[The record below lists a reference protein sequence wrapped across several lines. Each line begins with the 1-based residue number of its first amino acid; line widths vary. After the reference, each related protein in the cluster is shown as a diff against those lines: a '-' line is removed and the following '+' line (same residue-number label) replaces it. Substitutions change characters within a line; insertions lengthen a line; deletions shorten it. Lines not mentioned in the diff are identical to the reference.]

1 MTRPTALRFSEG
13 CLRDVADVA
22 DGGVSC
28 GGRCPLGRGGSCSAC
43 VAGIPADRVDAGSLA
58 SPVWAL
64 GSYAGEAG
72 RLVRALKYANVRAPV
87 GALGSALAA
96 LAALASLAS
105 LASQASQASQTDQAA
120 EPGPGAD
127 YDVVTWVPTTVGRRA
142 QRGFDQAELLA
153 RSTARGLGV
162 RSRRLLL
169 RAPGPGQ
176 TSLPGQER
184 RSGPVLRAR
193 RVPVGTR
200 ILLVDDVVTTGTSL
214 ATASDALLAAGARS
228 VRSVVVAATP
238 APGWRPDGGGRAH
251 R

>member
-1 MTRPTALRFSEG
+1 MTRPTALRSLGG
-13 CLRDVADVA
+13 CFHDVADVADVA

-96 LAALASLAS
+96 LAS
-105 LASQASQASQTDQAA
+105 LASQVDQSDQAA

-127 YDVVTWVPTTVGRRA
+127 YDVVTWVPTTVWRRA

-193 RVPVGTR
+193 RVPVGAR

-228 VRSVVVAATP
+228 VRPVVVAATP

>member
-1 MTRPTALRFSEG
+1 MTRPTALRSPGG
-13 CLRDVADVA
+13 CFHDVADVA

-96 LAALASLAS
+96 

-193 RVPVGTR
+193 RVPVGAR

>member
-1 MTRPTALRFSEG
+1 MTRPTALRSPGG
-13 CLRDVADVA
+13 CFHDVADVA

-43 VAGIPADRVDAGSLA
+43 VAGIPADRVEAGSLVG
-58 SPVWAL
+58 PVWAL

-96 LAALASLAS
+96 LAS
-105 LASQASQASQTDQAA
+105 LASQADQSYQAA

-193 RVPVGTR
+193 RVPVGAR

-214 ATASDALLAAGARS
+214 TAASDALLAAGARS
-228 VRSVVVAATP
+228 VRPVVVAATP
-238 APGWRPDGGGRAH
+238 TPGWRPDGGGRAH

>member
-1 MTRPTALRFSEG
+1 MTRPTALRSPGG
-13 CLRDVADVA
+13 CFHDVADVADVA

-96 LAALASLAS
+96 

-193 RVPVGTR
+193 RVPVGAR

-214 ATASDALLAAGARS
+214 VTASDALLAAGARS

>member
-1 MTRPTALRFSEG
+1 MTRPTALRSPGG
-13 CLRDVADVA
+13 CFHDVADVA

-96 LAALASLAS
+96 LAS
-105 LASQASQASQTDQAA
+105 LASQVDQSDQAA

-193 RVPVGTR
+193 RVPVGAR

-214 ATASDALLAAGARS
+214 TTASDALLAAGARS

>member
-1 MTRPTALRFSEG
+1 MTRSTALRSLGG
-13 CLRDVADVA
+13 CFHDVADVA

-87 GALGSALAA
+87 GALGSA

-193 RVPVGTR
+193 RVPVGAR

>member
-1 MTRPTALRFSEG
+1 MTRPTALRSPGG
-13 CLRDVADVA
+13 CFHDVA

-28 GGRCPLGRGGSCSAC
+28 GGRCPLGRGGSCMLAL
-43 VAGIPADRVDAGSLA
+43 PAFPLIG
-58 SPVWAL
+58 W
-64 GSYAGEAG
+64 
-72 RLVRALKYANVRAPV
+72 KRAPWRV
-87 GALGSALAA
+87 RCGRSGHTQVRRGASSGPSSTPTCALRSERSALAA
-96 LAALASLAS
+96 LA
-105 LASQASQASQTDQAA
+105 SQADQSDQAA

-127 YDVVTWVPTTVGRRA
+127 YDVVTWVPTTVMCRA

-176 TSLPGQER
+176 TSLPGQKR

-193 RVPVGTR
+193 RVPVGAQ

-214 ATASDALLAAGARS
+214 TAASDALLAVGARS
-228 VRSVVVAATP
+228 VRPVVVAATP

>member
-1 MTRPTALRFSEG
+1 MTRPTALRSPGG
-13 CLRDVADVA
+13 CFHDVADVA

-96 LAALASLAS
+96 LAS
-105 LASQASQASQTDQAA
+105 LASQVDQSDQAA

-153 RSTARGLGV
+153 RSTARDLGV

-193 RVPVGTR
+193 RVPVGAR

>member
-1 MTRPTALRFSEG
+1 MTRPTALRSPGG
-13 CLRDVADVA
+13 CFHDVADVADVA

-96 LAALASLAS
+96 LAS
-105 LASQASQASQTDQAA
+105 LASQVDQSDQAA

-193 RVPVGTR
+193 RVPVGAR

>member
-1 MTRPTALRFSEG
+1 MTRPTALRSPGG
-13 CLRDVADVA
+13 CFHDVADVA

-96 LAALASLAS
+96 LAS
-105 LASQASQASQTDQAA
+105 LASQVDQSDQAA

-153 RSTARGLGV
+153 RSTARGLRV

-193 RVPVGTR
+193 RVPVGAR

>member
-1 MTRPTALRFSEG
+1 MTRPTVLRSPGG
-13 CLRDVADVA
+13 CFHDVA

-96 LAALASLAS
+96 LATLASL
-105 LASQASQASQTDQAA
+105 ASQTDQAA

-193 RVPVGTR
+193 RVPVGAR

-214 ATASDALLAAGARS
+214 VTASDALLAAGARS

>member
-1 MTRPTALRFSEG
+1 MTRPTALRSLGG
-13 CLRDVADVA
+13 CFHDVADVA

-96 LAALASLAS
+96 LASL
-105 LASQASQASQTDQAA
+105 ASQASQTDQVA

-193 RVPVGTR
+193 RVPVGAR

>member
-1 MTRPTALRFSEG
+1 MTRPTALRSLGG
-13 CLRDVADVA
+13 CFHDVADVADVA

-96 LAALASLAS
+96 LASL
-105 LASQASQASQTDQAA
+105 ASQASQTDQVA

-193 RVPVGTR
+193 RVPVGAR

>member
-1 MTRPTALRFSEG
+1 MTRPTALRSLGG
-13 CLRDVADVA
+13 CFHDVADVA

-87 GALGSALAA
+87 GALGSA

-193 RVPVGTR
+193 RVPVGAR

>member
-1 MTRPTALRFSEG
+1 MTRPTALRSPGG
-13 CLRDVADVA
+13 CFHDVADVA

-96 LAALASLAS
+96 LASLAS
-105 LASQASQASQTDQAA
+105 LASQASQTDQAA

-193 RVPVGTR
+193 RVPVGAR

>member
-1 MTRPTALRFSEG
+1 MTRPTALRSPGG
-13 CLRDVADVA
+13 CFHDVADVA

-96 LAALASLAS
+96 LAS
-105 LASQASQASQTDQAA
+105 LASQVDQSDQAA

-193 RVPVGTR
+193 RVPVGAR

-228 VRSVVVAATP
+228 VRPVVVAATP

>member
-1 MTRPTALRFSEG
+1 MTRPTALRSPGG
-13 CLRDVADVA
+13 CFHDVADVADVA

-96 LAALASLAS
+96 LAS
-105 LASQASQASQTDQAA
+105 LASQVDQSDQAA

-193 RVPVGTR
+193 RVPVGAR

-228 VRSVVVAATP
+228 VRPVVVAATP

>member
-1 MTRPTALRFSEG
+1 MTRPTALRSPGG
-13 CLRDVADVA
+13 CFHDVADVADVA

-43 VAGIPADRVDAGSLA
+43 VAGIPADQVDAGSLA
-58 SPVWAL
+58 GPVWVL

-96 LAALASLAS
+96 LASLAS
-105 LASQASQASQTDQAA
+105 QAA

-142 QRGFDQAELLA
+142 QRGFDQAEMLA

-193 RVPVGTR
+193 RVPVGAR

>member
-1 MTRPTALRFSEG
+1 MTRPTALRSPGG
-13 CLRDVADVA
+13 CFHDVADVA

-96 LAALASLAS
+96 LAS
-105 LASQASQASQTDQAA
+105 LASQVDQSDQAA

-127 YDVVTWVPTTVGRRA
+127 YDVVTWVPTTAGRRA

-162 RSRRLLL
+162 RSGRLLL

-193 RVPVGTR
+193 RVPVGAR

>member
-1 MTRPTALRFSEG
+1 MTRPTALRSLGG
-13 CLRDVADVA
+13 CFHDVADVA

-96 LAALASLAS
+96 LAS
-105 LASQASQASQTDQAA
+105 LASQVDQSDQAA

-193 RVPVGTR
+193 RVPVGAR

>member
-1 MTRPTALRFSEG
+1 MTRPTALRSPGG
-13 CLRDVADVA
+13 CFHDVADVADVA

-96 LAALASLAS
+96 LASLAS
-105 LASQASQASQTDQAA
+105 LASQTDQAA

-193 RVPVGTR
+193 RVPVGAR
-200 ILLVDDVVTTGTSL
+200 ILLVDDVVTTETSL
-214 ATASDALLAAGARS
+214 VTASDALLAAGARS

>member
-1 MTRPTALRFSEG
+1 MTRPTALRSLGG
-13 CLRDVADVA
+13 CFHDVADVA

-105 LASQASQASQTDQAA
+105 QASQASQTDQVA

-193 RVPVGTR
+193 RVPVGAR

>member
-1 MTRPTALRFSEG
+1 MTRPTALRSPGG
-13 CLRDVADVA
+13 CFHDVADVADVA

-96 LAALASLAS
+96 LASL
-105 LASQASQASQTDQAA
+105 ASQASQTDQAA

-193 RVPVGTR
+193 RVPVGAR

-214 ATASDALLAAGARS
+214 VTASDALLAAGARS

>member
-1 MTRPTALRFSEG
+1 MTRPTALRSPGG
-13 CLRDVADVA
+13 CFHDVADVA

-96 LAALASLAS
+96 LASL
-105 LASQASQASQTDQAA
+105 ASQASQTDQVA

-193 RVPVGTR
+193 RVPVGAR

-214 ATASDALLAAGARS
+214 TAASDALLAVGARS
-228 VRSVVVAATP
+228 VRPVVVAATP

>member
-1 MTRPTALRFSEG
+1 MTRPTALRSPGG
-13 CLRDVADVA
+13 CFHDVADVA

-72 RLVRALKYANVRAPV
+72 RLVRAFKYANVRAPV

-96 LAALASLAS
+96 LAS
-105 LASQASQASQTDQAA
+105 LASQVDQSDQAA

-193 RVPVGTR
+193 RVPVGAR

-228 VRSVVVAATP
+228 VRPVVVAATP

>member
-1 MTRPTALRFSEG
+1 MTRPTAQRSPRG
-13 CLRDVADVA
+13 CFHDVADVA

-58 SPVWAL
+58 GPVWAL

-96 LAALASLAS
+96 LASLAS
-105 LASQASQASQTDQAA
+105 QAA

-142 QRGFDQAELLA
+142 QRGFDQAEMLA

-193 RVPVGTR
+193 RVPVGAR

>member
-1 MTRPTALRFSEG
+1 MTRPTALRSPGG
-13 CLRDVADVA
+13 CFHDVADVA

-96 LAALASLAS
+96 LAS
-105 LASQASQASQTDQAA
+105 LASQVDQSDQAA

-193 RVPVGTR
+193 RVPVGAR

>member
-1 MTRPTALRFSEG
+1 MIRPTALRSPGG
-13 CLRDVADVA
+13 CFHDVADVA

-72 RLVRALKYANVRAPV
+72 RLVRALKYANVRGPV

-96 LAALASLAS
+96 LAS
-105 LASQASQASQTDQAA
+105 LASQVDQSDQAA

-193 RVPVGTR
+193 RVPVGAR

-228 VRSVVVAATP
+228 VRPVVVAATP